1 MCGLKD
7 RRSTP
12 AHSRAGKVLH
22 EGGAGRQARRQ
33 CPSPMLQRF
42 GVPFN
47 VQKDH
52 WAKGSMANYT
62 LLEAP
67 TPTKSA
73 SFNHIFQILTPP
85 AARKFA
91 PVTTFRRQELLQ
103 EGDYLSD
110 VVGCGDFS

>member
-1 MCGLKD
+1 VCGLKD

-73 SFNHIFQILTPP
+73 SFNPKN
-85 AARKFA
+85 ARTLKNL
-91 PVTTFRRQELLQ
+91 PK
-103 EGDYLSD
+103 
-110 VVGCGDFS
+110 